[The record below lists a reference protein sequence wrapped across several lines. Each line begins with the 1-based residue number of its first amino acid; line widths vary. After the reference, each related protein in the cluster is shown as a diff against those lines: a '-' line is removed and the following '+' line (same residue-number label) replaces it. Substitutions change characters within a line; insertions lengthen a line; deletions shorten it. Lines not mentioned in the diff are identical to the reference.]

1 MKLER
6 SAKMRR
12 LEWDTADVRFA
23 IKLALINNL
32 ISFKLS
38 AVMLIYCRK
47 VVLFGLLNEVDL
59 IPIEKS
65 FRVSFF

>member
-12 LEWDTADVRFA
+12 LEWDTAHVRFA

-38 AVMLIYCRK
+38 AVMLIYCRR

-59 IPIEKS
+59 IPIERS